1 MNQIALIFILFGM
14 VSFIIWLIT
23 EIINNEKKD

>member
-1 MNQIALIFILFGM
+1 MKEIALIFLLFGM
-14 VSFIIWLIT
+14 ASFIIWLIT

>member
-14 VSFIIWLIT
+14 ASFIIWLIT

>member
-1 MNQIALIFILFGM
+1 MNQIALIIILFGM
-14 VSFIIWLIT
+14 ASFIIWLIT